1 MAQLFAEPA
10 ASFDDPI
17 ALLMACH
24 DRVRH
29 YAGLA
34 LKLAQHLP
42 EHGADEQARQAAAA
56 IVRYFDVAAP
66 LHHQDE
72 EEDLFPLLAARGD
85 ERLRQF
91 AGQTMFE
98 EHVELAQLWQQVR
111 ARLVAI
117 AAGESAELPQELARE
132 FSQRY
137 PAHAQVEDD
146 QIYPH
151 AASLLSTDELTEL
164 GRKMAARRGAST
176 PA

>member
-1 MAQLFAEPA
+1 MANLFAEPA

-24 DRVRH
+24 ERVNQ

-34 LKLAQHLP
+34 FKLAQYLP
-42 EHGADEQARQAAAA
+42 DHGADEQARQAAAS
-56 IVRYFDVAAP
+56 ILRYFDVAAP

-72 EEDLFPLLAARGD
+72 EEDLFPLLAERGD
-85 ERLRQF
+85 EALRQL
-91 AGQTMFE
+91 AGVTMFA

-111 ARLVAI
+111 AKLVAI
-117 AAGESAELPQELARE
+117 AAGESAELPLELARE

-137 PAHAQVEDD
+137 PAHALVEDE

-151 AASLLSTDELTEL
+151 AASLLSQEELAEL
-164 GRKMAARRGAST
+164 GRRMAARRGVA
-176 PA
+176 

>member
-1 MAQLFAEPA
+1 MANLFAEPA

-29 YAGLA
+29 YATLTLRLA
-34 LKLAQHLP
+34 EHLP
-42 EHGADEQARQAAAA
+42 VHGADARAREAAKS

-72 EEDLFPLLAARGD
+72 EEDLFPLLAERGD
-85 ERLRQF
+85 DALRKL
-91 AGQTMFE
+91 AGVTMFA

-117 AAGESAELPQELARE
+117 AAGESSELPLDLAHD

-151 AASLLSTDELTEL
+151 AASLLSADELIEL
-164 GRKMAARRGAST
+164 GKRMAARRDAS
-176 PA
+176 AA